1 MSQHATPRP
10 SDVPVRYGWRYGS
23 QLAPAAQPRCLVC
36 KADLPS
42 RRARYC
48 SDACRQRA
56 YRLRQA
62 DLTVTDTASLVTEL
76 KRRAAL
82 LAHRL
87 FECPACGEQYL
98 GQQRCPDCN
107 RFCRLLGL
115 GGACPSCEQ
124 PILLTELLGLEPD
137 H

>member
-1 MSQHATPRP
+1 MSRPSTPHR
-10 SDVPVRYGWRYGS
+10 SDVPVRYGSRYGS
-23 QLAPAAQPRCLVC
+23 EPTPTAAPECLVC
-36 KADLPS
+36 RASLPS

-56 YRLRQA
+56 YRLRQV

-76 KRRAAL
+76 KRRAEL

-87 FECPACGEQYL
+87 FGCPACGEQYL

-115 GGACPSCEQ
+115 GGACPACEQ
-124 PILLTELLGLEPD
+124 PILLTELLGFEPE

>member
-1 MSQHATPRP
+1 MNLPDTPHRP
-10 SDVPVRYGWRYGS
+10 DTPVRYDWRYGS
-23 QLAPAAQPRCLVC
+23 GPTPAAAPGCRVC
-36 KADLPS
+36 RASLPS

-56 YRLRQA
+56 YRLRQV

-76 KRRAAL
+76 KRRADL

-87 FECPACGEQYL
+87 FACPACGAQYL
-98 GQQRCPDCN
+98 GEQRCPDCN

-115 GGACPSCEQ
+115 GGACPSCDQ
-124 PILLTELLGLEPD
+124 PILLTELLGFEPEP
-137 H
+137 

>member
-1 MSQHATPRP
+1 MSQPGAPHRP
-10 SDVPVRYGWRYGS
+10 DVPVRYGWRYGS
-23 QLAPAAQPRCLVC
+23 EPTAGAEPRCPVC
-36 KADLPS
+36 RAGLPS
-42 RRARYC
+42 RRARFC

-56 YRLRQA
+56 YRLRQV

-76 KRRAAL
+76 KRRADL

-87 FECPACGEQYL
+87 FECHACGEQYL
-98 GQQRCPDCN
+98 GEQRCPDCN

-115 GGACPSCEQ
+115 GGACPSCDQ
-124 PILLTELLGLEPD
+124 PILLAELLGLAPD

>member
-1 MSQHATPRP
+1 MSRPGTPHRP
-10 SDVPVRYGWRYGS
+10 DAPVRYGSRYGS
-23 QLAPAAQPRCLVC
+23 EPAAGTEPRCLVC
-36 KADLPS
+36 RACLPS

-56 YRLRQA
+56 YRLRQV
-62 DLTVTDTASLVTEL
+62 DLTVTDTAALVAEL

-87 FECPACGEQYL
+87 FECLACAEQYL
-98 GQQRCPDCN
+98 GEQRCPDCH

-124 PILLTELLGLEPD
+124 PILLAELLGLEPN

>member
-1 MSQHATPRP
+1 MNLPGTPHRP
-10 SDVPVRYGWRYGS
+10 DAPVRYGSRYGS
-23 QLAPAAQPRCLVC
+23 EPAAGTTPRCLVC
-36 KADLPS
+36 RASRPA

-56 YRLRQA
+56 YRLRQI
-62 DLTVTDTASLVTEL
+62 DLTGADTAALVTEL
-76 KRRAAL
+76 KRRAKL

-87 FECPACGEQYL
+87 FECPACGEFYL
-98 GQQRCPDCN
+98 GVQRCADCN

-124 PILLTELLGLEPD
+124 PILLAELLGLEPD

>member
-1 MSQHATPRP
+1 MSRPGTPHRP
-10 SDVPVRYGWRYGS
+10 DAPVRYGSRYGS
-23 QLAPAAQPRCLVC
+23 EPAAGAGPRCPVC
-36 KADLPS
+36 RASLSS

-56 YRLRQA
+56 YRLRQV
-62 DLTVTDTASLVTEL
+62 DLTGAGTASLVAEL
-76 KRRAAL
+76 KRRAEL

-98 GQQRCPDCN
+98 GEQRCPDCN

-115 GGACPSCEQ
+115 GGACPSCDQ
-124 PILLTELLGLEPD
+124 PILLAELLGLEPER
-137 H
+137 

>member
-1 MSQHATPRP
+1 MSQHATPP
-10 SDVPVRYGWRYGS
+10 AVGSPVRYGSCYGS
-23 QLAPAAQPRCLVC
+23 ELTTGTEPRCPVC
-36 KADLPS
+36 TASLPS

-56 YRLRQA
+56 YRLRQV
-62 DLTVTDTASLVTEL
+62 DLTVTDTAALVTEL
-76 KRRAAL
+76 KRRVDL

-87 FECPACGEQYL
+87 FECPACSEQYL
-98 GQQRCPDCN
+98 GEQRCPDCN

-115 GGACPSCEQ
+115 GGACPSCDQ
-124 PILLTELLGLEPD
+124 PILLAELLGLKPD

>member
-1 MSQHATPRP
+1 MSRPSTPPRP
-10 SDVPVRYGWRYGS
+10 DPPVRYGSRYGS
-23 QLAPAAQPRCLVC
+23 EPAVSTAPRCPVC
-36 KADLPS
+36 GAGLPS
-42 RRARYC
+42 RRARHC

-56 YRLRQA
+56 YRLRQV
-62 DLTVTDTASLVTEL
+62 DLTVTDTALLVTEL
-76 KRRAAL
+76 KRRAEL

-124 PILLTELLGLEPD
+124 PILLTELLGFEPE

>member
-1 MSQHATPRP
+1 MSQHATPP
-10 SDVPVRYGWRYGS
+10 AVGSPVRYGSRYGS
-23 QLAPAAQPRCLVC
+23 EPTTGTAPRCPVC
-36 KADLPS
+36 KASLPS

-56 YRLRQA
+56 YRLRQV
-62 DLTVTDTASLVTEL
+62 DLTGTDTASLVTEL
-76 KRRAAL
+76 TRRADL

-87 FECPACGEQYL
+87 FECPACGERYL
-98 GQQRCPDCN
+98 GDQRCSDCN

-115 GGACPSCEQ
+115 GGACPACDQ
-124 PILLTELLGLEPD
+124 PILLAELLGFEPG

>member
-1 MSQHATPRP
+1 MSRP
-10 SDVPVRYGWRYGS
+10 STPHRPDAPVRYGSRYGPE
-23 QLAPAAQPRCLVC
+23 PAASSAPRCPVC
-36 KADLPS
+36 GAGLPS

-56 YRLRQA
+56 YRLRQV
-62 DLTVTDTASLVTEL
+62 DLTVTDTALLVTEL

-98 GQQRCPDCN
+98 GEQRCPDCN

-115 GGACPSCEQ
+115 GGACPACEQ
-124 PILLTELLGLEPD
+124 PILLTELLGFEPE

>member
-1 MSQHATPRP
+1 MSQHATPHP
-10 SDVPVRYGWRYGS
+10 PDAPVRYGSRYGS
-23 QLAPAAQPRCLVC
+23 EPTANTEPRCPVC
-36 KADLPS
+36 RAGLPS

-56 YRLRQA
+56 YRLRQV

-76 KRRAAL
+76 KRRAEL

-98 GQQRCPDCN
+98 GEQRCPDCN

-115 GGACPSCEQ
+115 GGACPSCDQ
-124 PILLTELLGLEPD
+124 PILLAELLGLTPD

>member
-1 MSQHATPRP
+1 MSRPGTPHC
-10 SDVPVRYGWRYGS
+10 SDAPVRYDSRYGS
-23 QLAPAAQPRCLVC
+23 EPAAGTEPGCLVC
-36 KADLPS
+36 RAGLPS

-56 YRLRQA
+56 YRLRQV
-62 DLTVTDTASLVTEL
+62 DLTVTDTASLVAEL

-87 FECPACGEQYL
+87 FECPACGELSL
-98 GQQRCPDCN
+98 GEQRCPDCN

-115 GGACPSCEQ
+115 GGACPSCDQ
-124 PILLTELLGLEPD
+124 PILLAELLGLKLD

>member
-1 MSQHATPRP
+1 MSRPGTPHRP
-10 SDVPVRYGWRYGS
+10 DAPVRYGSRYDS
-23 QLAPAAQPRCLVC
+23 EPAASTAPRCPVC
-36 KADLPS
+36 GAGRPS

-56 YRLRQA
+56 YRLRQV
-62 DLTVTDTASLVTEL
+62 DLTVTDTAALVTEL

-87 FECPACGEQYL
+87 FECPACGELYL
-98 GQQRCPDCN
+98 GEQRCPDCN

-115 GGACPSCEQ
+115 GGACPSCDQ
-124 PILLTELLGLEPD
+124 PILLAELLGLEPD
-137 H
+137 R

>member
-1 MSQHATPRP
+1 MSPPSTPHRP
-10 SDVPVRYGWRYGS
+10 DAPVRSGSRYGS
-23 QLAPAAQPRCLVC
+23 EPAAGAEPRCLVWR
-36 KADLPS
+36 ASLPS

-56 YRLRQA
+56 DRLRQV
-62 DLTVTDTASLVTEL
+62 DLTGTDTASLVIEL
-76 KRRAAL
+76 KRRADL

-87 FECPACGEQYL
+87 YECPACGELSL
-98 GQQRCPDCN
+98 GEQRCPDCS

-115 GGACPSCEQ
+115 GGACPACDQ
-124 PILLTELLGLEPD
+124 PILLAELLGLEPG

>member
-1 MSQHATPRP
+1 MSQPGTPHRP
-10 SDVPVRYGWRYGS
+10 DAPVRYGSRYGS
-23 QLAPAAQPRCLVC
+23 EPTAGTGPRCSVC
-36 KADLPS
+36 RASLPS

-56 YRLRQA
+56 YRLRQV
-62 DLTVTDTASLVTEL
+62 DLTGADTASLVTEL
-76 KRRAAL
+76 KRRAVL

-87 FECPACGEQYL
+87 FECPACGELYL
-98 GQQRCPDCN
+98 GAQRCADCN

-124 PILLTELLGLEPD
+124 PILLAELLGLEPG

>member
-1 MSQHATPRP
+1 MSRPGTPHC
-10 SDVPVRYGWRYGS
+10 SDPPVRYGSRYGPE
-23 QLAPAAQPRCLVC
+23 PAAGTEPGCLVC
-36 KADLPS
+36 RACLPS

-56 YRLRQA
+56 YRLRQV
-62 DLTVTDTASLVTEL
+62 DLTVTDTASLVAEL
-76 KRRAAL
+76 KRRTEL

-87 FECPACGEQYL
+87 FECPACGEHYL
-98 GQQRCPDCN
+98 GEQRCADCN

-124 PILLTELLGLEPD
+124 PILLAELLGLAPG

>member
-1 MSQHATPRP
+1 MSRPGTPHRP
-10 SDVPVRYGWRYGS
+10 DAPVRYGSRYGS
-23 QLAPAAQPRCLVC
+23 EPAAGAEPRCLVC
-36 KADLPS
+36 RASLPS

-56 YRLRQA
+56 YRLRQV
-62 DLTVTDTASLVTEL
+62 DLTGADTASLVTEL

-87 FECPACGEQYL
+87 FECPACGELYL
-98 GQQRCPDCN
+98 GEQRCPDCN

-115 GGACPSCEQ
+115 GGTCPSCEQ
-124 PILLTELLGLEPD
+124 PILLAELLGLGPRY
-137 H
+137 

>member
-1 MSQHATPRP
+1 MSHPGTPHRP
-10 SDVPVRYGWRYGS
+10 DTPVRYGSRYGS
-23 QLAPAAQPRCLVC
+23 QATLAAAPRCLVC
-36 KADLPS
+36 RADLPS

-56 YRLRQA
+56 YRLRQI
-62 DLTVTDTASLVTEL
+62 DLTGTDMAALVTEL
-76 KRRAAL
+76 KRRAEL
-82 LAHRL
+82 VAHRL
-87 FECPACGEQYL
+87 FECPACGELYL

-115 GGACPSCEQ
+115 GGACPACEQ
-124 PILLTELLGLEPD
+124 PILLADLLGLEPD